1 MTQAIAPKTPARSQV
16 EMRPTTSTRRY
27 ANAIAN
33 TQASTATR
41 VPCVIVIARLAE
53 LDEPNL
59 HVKAC
64 AATTFCN
71 DGNMKPAYCATPT
84 QPDAAE
90 SGELII
96 NCHTYKNDS
105 HRPALRGP

>member
-1 MTQAIAPKTPARSQV
+1 MIQVIAPKTPANNQF

-27 ANAIAN
+27 ANATARI
-33 TQASTATR
+33 QASTATK
-41 VPCVIVIARLAE
+41 VPCEIVIPALRPNPKLRLR
-53 LDEPNL
+53 
-59 HVKAC
+59 
-64 AATTFCN
+64 TTRAFCN
-71 DGNMKPAYCATPT
+71 DGNMNPAYCAIPT

-105 HRPALRGP
+105 HLPALRGP